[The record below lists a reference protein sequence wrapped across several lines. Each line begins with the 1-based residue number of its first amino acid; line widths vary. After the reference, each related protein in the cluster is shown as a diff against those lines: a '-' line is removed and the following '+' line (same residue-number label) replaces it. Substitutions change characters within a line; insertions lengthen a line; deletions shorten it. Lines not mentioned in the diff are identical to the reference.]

1 MTMHADSFLPLF
13 SLCAHFEHS
22 DELKSQ
28 IQFASRQIDNWQNLL
43 IEAEKQGM
51 APLVNYHLRKSDVSV
66 PQEILRGLSALALRH
81 RLINQVRTDTLIE
94 LGASFRQGENPFLV
108 LKGIA
113 LAHMLYPDPALRP
126 MKDMDLLVK
135 VEDCE
140 RATQFLLDNGFK
152 QIIDKFFHP
161 SALHLP
167 TFSKEINGFK
177 ISIEVH
183 HRLLPEKNGEYWG
196 YAGKFKLPNQ
206 GFSLSK
212 NVCFETINKEEFLY
226 HLCRH
231 TFFSYHNLEPLNM
244 IWVADICNFAEK
256 FKNEMDWQF
265 IQSNYPIVQH
275 TLGALHKIFPLSNEL
290 LQIGNIQAWGTR
302 DKTVRTYQGWPGIP
316 LRDVRQR
323 DVWRWFKNTCFPSDW
338 VLHLYYGNGR
348 IKAKWYNWWKHV
360 MNLAAIT
367 IIHMKI
373 RMRSKHT

>member
-1 MTMHADSFLPLF
+1 MHADSFLPLF
-13 SLCAHFEHS
+13 SLCAHFEQS

-28 IQFASRQIDNWQNLL
+28 IQFASRKIDNWQNLL

-290 LQIGNIQAWGTR
+290 LQIGNMCGCSRQ
-302 DKTVRTYQGWPGIP
+302 KTIFRTFCSE
-316 LRDVRQR
+316 LRS
-323 DVWRWFKNTCFPSDW
+323 KLALLN
-338 VLHLYYGNGR
+338 R
-348 IKAKWYNWWKHV
+348 IKK
-360 MNLAAIT
+360 
-367 IIHMKI
+367 
-373 RMRSKHT
+373 